1 MVESNGMAQRDAWRA
16 AARAAAGSGDLATAG
31 TYYDRLLPL
40 LSAPE
45 QVEILLDW
53 GAAQEHAGQWREAEA
68 RYRQALTVAERD
80 LDRAAQARSGA
91 TLGRLLESTGAFD
104 QALTILAAARDDFAA
119 LDDQANL
126 QQTLGRM
133 ARAYISQGDYAAA
146 RDCCERKLEIADS
159 LHLPREVAQ
168 ARYQMGTIYMRQGAY
183 EEALACFEQSL
194 RQAIAEDNR
203 ADEALIK
210 DHMGLIYTIQ
220 GQYPQALACYAA
232 ALDTAAALGKQ
243 RNVSHIA
250 AHIGQIY
257 LQHGEFARAHACF
270 VFLLDTALALG
281 DRPGVSVALALLG
294 DTAMHQE
301 HDTEAERLAQAAL
314 ALGRRMSLSYVPGYL
329 CALAELDLR
338 QGRPAEAQPRLAEA
352 LRLATASGHQA
363 FAFEAQVLDLRAR
376 FARGQMDAGAAR
388 AALEALLAN
397 AADEREQAVVH
408 YEIWRLDP
416 ARDAHRDA
424 ALALY
429 REMYRETPEID
440 ERRRIEELTGAPLP
454 APPTL
459 PDLPAIVQR
468 QPARLADLLAQ
479 VDQLLAAP
487 A

>member
-1 MVESNGMAQRDAWRA
+1 MARRDEWRA
-16 AARAAAGSGDLATAG
+16 AARAAAKQRDTATAG
-31 TYYDRLLPL
+31 AYYARLLPL
-40 LSAPE
+40 LAAPE
-45 QVEILLDW
+45 QVEMLLDW
-53 GAAQEHAGQWREAEA
+53 GSAQEQAGQWREAEA
-68 RYRQALTVAERD
+68 RYRQALAVAERD
-80 LDRAAQARSGA
+80 RDRSAQARSGA
-91 TLGRLLESTGAFD
+91 TLARVLESTGAFD
-104 QALTILAAARDDFAA
+104 QALAILAAARDDFAA

-146 RDCCERKLEIADS
+146 RDCCERKLEIADR

-168 ARYQMGTIYMRQGAY
+168 ARYQMGTIYLRQGAY
-183 EEALACFEQSL
+183 DEALACFEQSL
-194 RQAIAEDNR
+194 RQATAEDNR
-203 ADEALIK
+203 ADGALIQ

-220 GQYPQALACYAA
+220 GQYAQALACYAE

-243 RNVSHIA
+243 RNVSHIT

-257 LQHGEFARAHACF
+257 LQYGEFARAHACF

-301 HDTEAERLAQAAL
+301 HYAEAERLAQAAL

-338 QGRPAEAQPRLAEA
+338 QGRPAAAQRWLAEA
-352 LRLATASGHQA
+352 VRLATASGHKA

-376 FARGQMDAGAAR
+376 FALGQVDAGAAH
-388 AALEALLAN
+388 AALEALLAD
-397 AADEREQAVVH
+397 AADEREQAVLH

-416 ARDAHRDA
+416 ARDAHRQA
-424 ALALY
+424 ATALY
-429 REMYRETPEID
+429 RQMYQETPEID

-454 APPTL
+454 APPAL
-459 PDLPAIVQR
+459 PDLPAIAQR
-468 QPARLADLLAQ
+468 PPARLADLLAQ
-479 VDQLLAAP
+479 VDQLLTQG
-487 A
+487 